1 MPAMV
6 TTQESNDWLRPR
18 SRALRSWPLRPLHA
32 LLMAEQDRWVLWL
45 PVVYGVGIGAYF
57 LLPEEPPGW
66 LGRALFVAAGILLLA
81 LLGLRQRLPA
91 ILPVLLL
98 PALLL
103 VAGFGVAQWR
113 TQAVAAPVLERET
126 GPVRF
131 TGRIVA
137 VEPQEREGHWR
148 VTLSDLR
155 LQDRGR
161 PLQDLALARL
171 TVRSGGVRPVAGA
184 VVSGLAVLFPP
195 GPPDLP
201 GGFDFGRLAWFQG
214 LGAVGIAVAPL
225 AAVSEGGPPDGG
237 LPAPGLRQSLEHAV
251 ARLRRG
257 LAERIAAAMP
267 APEGA
272 IAAALL
278 TGERGAIPEKVV
290 QDYRDSGIAHLLAIS
305 GLHLALVAGLVFV
318 GLRGLLAF
326 WPRLALQAPIKKWA
340 AACALL
346 AALGYLILTGA
357 AVSTQRATLMA
368 ALVLLAILLDRVAL
382 SMRSVAWAAFVVLT
396 LAPESLLSP
405 GFQMSFAAVIALIA
419 AYEGLRGA
427 GLGRGLAERGGW
439 PGQAGR
445 LLLYGGAVFSTT
457 VIAGLATAPFAAFHF
472 QRVVDYGLVANLVAV
487 PLTSFWIMPLGLLGY
502 LLMPLGLEHLALQP
516 MGWGIALVDRVAAAV
531 AGWPGAVTNVP
542 AMPVAAVVA
551 MALGGLWL
559 ALWRRPWRLAGLV
572 AIAAGVW
579 LTLAVA
585 PPDLLVDGEGRSV
598 AVRIDDRLL
607 FRERTALRRRE
618 AAVWARQ
625 TGLQADAPWPRD
637 GLVRADPAGA
647 DAGTALLCDPQGCL
661 YRRGGTAI
669 AIPFD
674 PDALARDCRQ
684 ADAVVADFALR
695 QRCPVPELLVD
706 IRSLAWQGATTLRI
720 TPQGG
725 LERQT
730 VAARRGRRPWSGGG
744 PPD

>member
-1 MPAMV
+1 MV
-6 TTQESNDWLRPR
+6 GCNCAGTVHGVNGGTDQRVTCSIANCSAENHISAEAARLAGLDLVALEQQAGLTDILGNTTSADSLARNVRISLLDADGQWVEFVLPTVIVLQTPMNPNCQFTLGQPFFKYRGLSLTAQGMGTRREWNDPDMVWFPEDPQLQEDPNVAYLGISQWQEGTRPKTCTVCGLEFPGLKACGRCVAEATPRAQRPR
-18 SRALRSWPLRPLHA
+18 YCSRDCQRQHWR
-32 LLMAEQDRWVLWL
+32 AEH
-45 PVVYGVGIGAYF
+45 
-57 LLPEEPPGW
+57 
-66 LGRALFVAAGILLLA
+66 RAFH
-81 LLGLRQRLPA
+81 
-91 ILPVLLL
+91 
-98 PALLL
+98 
-103 VAGFGVAQWR
+103 
-113 TQAVAAPVLERET
+113 
-126 GPVRF
+126 
-131 TGRIVA
+131 
-137 VEPQEREGHWR
+137 QERNM
-148 VTLSDLR
+148 T
-155 LQDRGR
+155 
-161 PLQDLALARL
+161 
-171 TVRSGGVRPVAGA
+171 
-184 VVSGLAVLFPP
+184 
-195 GPPDLP
+195 
-201 GGFDFGRLAWFQG
+201 
-214 LGAVGIAVAPL
+214 
-225 AAVSEGGPPDGG
+225 
-237 LPAPGLRQSLEHAV
+237 
-251 ARLRRG
+251 
-257 LAERIAAAMP
+257 
-267 APEGA
+267 
-272 IAAALL
+272 IAAALGRDTVAGAL
-278 TGERGAIPEKVV
+278 AVALIVGDRSAIPPEVTEV
-290 QDYRDSGIAHLLAIS
+290 LRTTGLAHILAIS
-305 GLHLALVAGLVFV
+305 GLHMALFSGAVFFVVRAGLALMREVSDTK
-318 GLRGLLAF
+318 
-326 WPRLALQAPIKKWA
+326 PIDLWA
-340 AACALL
+340 AGAAL
-346 AALGYLILTGA
+346 AAAAFYLAISGA
-357 AVSTQRATLMA
+357 SVATQRAFVMT
-368 ALVLLAILLDRVAL
+368 ALVLAGRMAGRRALTLRNAAIAALLILLP
-382 SMRSVAWAAFVVLT
+382 
-396 LAPESLLSP
+396 APESLLDP